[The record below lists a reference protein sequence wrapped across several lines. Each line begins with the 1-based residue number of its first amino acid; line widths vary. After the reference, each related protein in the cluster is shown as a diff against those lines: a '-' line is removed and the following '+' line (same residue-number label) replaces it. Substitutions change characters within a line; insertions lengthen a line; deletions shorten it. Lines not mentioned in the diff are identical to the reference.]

1 MARRSSI
8 GCAGQALMKGTYWK
22 NGRKRQHGSIQP
34 KFQTLFEFSP
44 HFRVCVEH
52 SQAYT
57 SVDVSY
63 EDLVDVRMSLTPRHL
78 LKGMWFPRISNQVGR
93 SNVLMEEDTWTLS
106 VHMATPISTHN
117 ISCRFACTSQRFT
130 VSKVFF
136 LAPRALTRLEA
147 ACFACDAV
155 AGWKTRSKGIGEVV
169 FSLQFTCAWNT
180 QTQNIDLYYIL
191 VPRLRVLLTN
201 GSVDGAS
208 GKWHQEPTSRMYTRF
223 F

>member
-1 MARRSSI
+1 MCWWKKI
-8 GCAGQALMKGTYWK
+8 LELFQYTWQHQFQLITFPAGLHAPA
-22 NGRKRQHGSIQP
+22 S
-34 KFQTLFEFSP
+34 
-44 HFRVCVEH
+44 V
-52 SQAYT
+52 SQC
-57 SVDVSY
+57 
-63 EDLVDVRMSLTPRHL
+63 PRY
-78 LKGMWFPRISNQVGR
+78 
-93 SNVLMEEDTWTLS
+93 
-106 VHMATPISTHN
+106 
-117 ISCRFACTSQRFT
+117 
-130 VSKVFF
+130 FF

-201 GSVDGAS
+201 ESVDGAS

-223 F
+223 FKGYMIPQNKHNIVQSYILQIHAKQMHLRCAGGGHQSGKLEPKWFAPLETSGF